1 MTAMA
6 RPATE
11 RRPPSG
17 TAVAVAA
24 QVPGQASEKGW
35 PSDPKWLRAA
45 RRRASAWVEANGFP
59 TTKHEDWR
67 YTKLDA
73 ALAVPLAGPLDGAA
87 DDVACSHGAAVGQ
100 LDPDAL
106 FYLRSRGV
114 PERDA
119 RAVLVS
125 GFAHEIL
132 ERFGSGPIRRRAEEL
147 ATVAGLVALDDNRHG
162 PGANSTVTAEAADAL
177 GRGPRT

>member
-45 RRRASAWVEANGFP
+45 RRRASAWVETNGFP

-114 PERDA
+114 SEREA

-147 ATVAGLVALDDNRHG
+147 ATAAGLIVLDEDGRSS
-162 PGANSTVTAEAADAL
+162 GAVTAATTRARRG
-177 GRGPRT
+177 GRPQ